1 MVFGMQPGDSED
13 VLEFWFGALDARGR
27 ADDEHTRRWFEKNEA
42 FDEEIRARF
51 GELHAA
57 AARGE
62 RDAWLGTTR
71 GRLALVIVLDQ
82 FSRNLFRGDPRSF
95 ASDDRAFAAASEAV
109 VLGIDRTLALD
120 ERCFLYLPFM
130 HSERP
135 EHQKRCVELYAQ
147 LLEEQPVEL
156 RGYVENSLRFA
167 KRHQVIV
174 DRFGRFPHRNAT
186 LGRSSTPAEIEFLK
200 QPGSGF

>member
-1 MVFGMQPGDSED
+1 MQPGDSED
-13 VLEFWFGALDARGR
+13 VLEFWFGALDARGK

-42 FDEEIRARF
+42 FDEEIRERF

-57 AARGE
+57 AARE
-62 RDAWLGTTR
+62 AR
-71 GRLALVIVLDQ
+71 RLARHHARPTGAGDRPRS

-95 ASDDRAFAAASEAV
+95 ASDDRAFAAATEAV
-109 VLGIDRTLALD
+109 ALGIDRTLALD

-135 EHQKRCVELYAQ
+135 EHQKRCVELYAG

-156 RGYVENSLRFA
+156 RGHVGNSLRFA

-174 DRFGRFPHRNAT
+174 DRFGRFPHLQCGARAAARAPHRGAGNA
-186 LGRSSTPAEIEFLK
+186 RSDRR
-200 QPGSGF
+200 

>member
-1 MVFGMQPGDSED
+1 MQPGDPED

-27 ADDEHTRRWFEKNEA
+27 ADAEHTRRWFEKDAA
-42 FDEEIRARF
+42 FDQQIRERF
-51 GELHAA
+51 GEVHAA

-95 ASDDRAFAAASEAV
+95 ASDDRAFAAATEAV
-109 VLGIDRTLALD
+109 ALGLDRTLALD
-120 ERCFLYLPFM
+120 ERSFLYLPFM

-135 EHQKRCVELYAQ
+135 EHQKRCVELYTA
-147 LLEEQPVEL
+147 LLEEQPPEL
-156 RGYVENSLRFA
+156 REYVETSLRYD

-186 LGRSSTPAEIEFLK
+186 LGRSSTPEELEFLK
-200 QPGSGF
+200 QPGSSF

>member
-1 MVFGMQPGDSED
+1 MQPGGSEE
-13 VLEFWFGALDARGR
+13 VLEFWFGALDANGR
-27 ADDEHTRRWFEKNEA
+27 ADEEHTRRWFEKNEA
-42 FDEEIRARF
+42 FDEQIRERF
-51 GELHAA
+51 GEVHAA

-82 FSRNLFRGDPRSF
+82 FSRNLFRGDAKSF
-95 ASDDRAFAAASEAV
+95 ACDERAFAAASEAV
-109 VLGIDRTLALD
+109 ALGIDRTLALD

-130 HSERP
+130 HSERL
-135 EHQKRCVELYAQ
+135 EHQKRCVELYRA

-156 RGYVENSLRFA
+156 RSYIDNSLRFA

-174 DRFGRFPHRNAT
+174 ERFGRFPHRNAA
-186 LGRSSTPAEIEFLK
+186 LGRSSTPEEIEFLK